1 MDRGVTMPI
10 DHFPGVPLEDN
21 QPSASERVKR
31 LIAREESRIA
41 AGKGST
47 PLQVLHEL
55 LEEIELGE

>member
-1 MDRGVTMPI
+1 MPI